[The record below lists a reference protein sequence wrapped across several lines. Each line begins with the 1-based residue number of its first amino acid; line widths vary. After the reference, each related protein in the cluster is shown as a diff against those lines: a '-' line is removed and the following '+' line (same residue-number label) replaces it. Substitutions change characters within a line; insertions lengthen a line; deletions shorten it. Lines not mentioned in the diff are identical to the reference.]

1 MACTVD
7 IAWVASTVAD
17 LKAQPKDRAERVSQ
31 LLLFTQCQ
39 VLEKRQNWWKVQGPD
54 GYVGWIKARQ
64 LAEGDLPQPVWKT
77 AVPVLE
83 VHALRSGRLVGR
95 MALDTRFCGEVVREE
110 VQFRWPTGEEVLV
123 PRVKVVSAKW
133 SGTSQDLLTI
143 GRRLVGIPYLWG
155 GTSTFGFDCSGLVQR
170 LFHFVFNLWLPRDSR
185 DQRRVGQKVA
195 SLEEL
200 LPGDLVFF
208 PGHVGIWAG
217 EGTLIHASGTLGM
230 VSMTRLEPPTDAY
243 GKMLR
248 DTMIQGRRLT
258 ECQTSPAIWKQ
269 ILPPPEASSKI

>member
-1 MACTVD
+1 MACTTD

-17 LKAQPKDRAERVSQ
+17 LRSEPEARAKRVSQ

-39 VLEKRQNWWKVQGPD
+39 VLEERENWWRVQGPD
-54 GYVGWIKARQ
+54 GYAGWIKAGQ

-77 AVPVLE
+77 AVPMLK
-83 VHALRSGRLVGR
+83 VHEICSGRLVGR
-95 MALDTRFCGEVVREE
+95 MTLDTRFSGEAVREG
-110 VQFRWPTGEEVLV
+110 VRFRWPTGEEVLV
-123 PRVKVVSAKW
+123 PRAKVVPAKW

-170 LFHFVFNLWLPRDSR
+170 LFHFVFNFWLPRDSC
-185 DQRRVGQKVA
+185 DQRRVGEAVA

-200 LPGDLVFF
+200 QPGDLVFF
-208 PGHVGIWAG
+208 PRHVGIWAG
-217 EGTLIHASGTLGM
+217 EGTIIHASGTLGM
-230 VSMTRLEPPTDAY
+230 VSMTRLEPPMDAY

-248 DTMIQGRRLT
+248 NTMIQGRRLT
-258 ECQTSPAIWKQ
+258 KSDFFCYPKADLAS
-269 ILPPPEASSKI
+269 PEAQ